1 MANSDSD
8 SSYDPQ
14 GADMDYYSELE
25 FDAEGVSDDEVEPVG
40 ETDPFGFRFVTPLN
54 LRNSDKHQ
62 VPLPAFVGEETKA
75 TDAMPKF
82 GHPVEAFK
90 AFMDYEV
97 ASHIIDCTNERA
109 QIFLGDNPKKIINGI
124 QWKPLN
130 MDTFHVFIG
139 LVLLIGIVRLPR
151 LHMYWSDHILVGG
164 PPIFCAKVMS
174 RNMFQ
179 NILKFLRF
187 SKREEVRPRTPKTR
201 LESFLRLLR
210 KKCKDNVHIGQHIA
224 IDESLMLYKGRLFFK
239 QFIKTK
245 RARFGIKI
253 LFVCP
258 GHPDWQG
265 FSWDFEIYYGAGTEY
280 SVDDDPDLEEDDPRG
295 SELTKSEAIVVYLMQ
310 GLLGQDRHVIVDNW
324 YASLRLAIYLLY
336 KGTTMT
342 GVVRS
347 DRGVPQ
353 LLKDDPLGNKA
364 SSFVRR
370 GNVLITK
377 FQDRKP
383 VYSITTRY
391 VHQCL

>member
-1 MANSDSD
+1 
-8 SSYDPQ
+8 
-14 GADMDYYSELE
+14 
-25 FDAEGVSDDEVEPVG
+25 
-40 ETDPFGFRFVTPLN
+40 
-54 LRNSDKHQ
+54 
-62 VPLPAFVGEETKA
+62 
-75 TDAMPKF
+75 
-82 GHPVEAFK
+82 
-90 AFMDYEV
+90 
-97 ASHIIDCTNERA
+97 
-109 QIFLGDNPKKIINGI
+109 
-124 QWKPLN
+124 
-130 MDTFHVFIG
+130 
-139 LVLLIGIVRLPR
+139 
-151 LHMYWSDHILVGG
+151 
-164 PPIFCAKVMS
+164 
-174 RNMFQ
+174 
-179 NILKFLRF
+179 
-187 SKREEVRPRTPKTR
+187 
-201 LESFLRLLR
+201 
-210 KKCKDNVHIGQHIA
+210 
-224 IDESLMLYKGRLFFK
+224 MLYKGRLFFK

-253 LFVCP
+253 FFVCP

-280 SVDDDPDLEEDDPRG
+280 SVEDDPDLEEDDPRG

-342 GVVRS
+342 GVVRA

-377 FQDRKP
+377 SQDRKP